1 MREDIPAVDLS
12 LGEDAVASTIRRA
25 CTTHGFFY
33 VVNHGVSDEEV
44 GAMVRAMKAFFALP
58 EEKKRTVL
66 QDENNRGWTP
76 MGEETLDPAT
86 QVSGDTKEGYYIGR
100 EIAPDSPE
108 FGLPL
113 RGANNWPDESALGLS
128 APFRA
133 PMRAYHAACVRL
145 CRSLMRPFALALDM
159 PPDFFDDM
167 FTHPTALLRPLRY
180 AAARSRPEEGVLAA
194 GAHSDYGVLTA
205 LWTDGT
211 PGLQILDP
219 DDGTWRDV
227 AHVPGA
233 LVCNVGDLCERW
245 TNGVFKSTVHRVVT
259 AGTSERFSAAF
270 FWEPNFDA
278 VVKAVPRCV
287 TDDNPAKFPPVVY
300 GEYILDKYRRTHA
313 GFDGGGEGNA

>member
-159 PPDFFDDM
+159 PPDFFDDK
-167 FTHPTALLRPLRY
+167 FTHPTAISAAGLCSRGYVSTRSVAPSQRISQQFCSPPLSHR
-180 AAARSRPEEGVLAA
+180 AVHEPAPAHDVRRSR
-194 GAHSDYGVLTA
+194 
-205 LWTDGT
+205 
-211 PGLQILDP
+211 
-219 DDGTWRDV
+219 
-227 AHVPGA
+227 
-233 LVCNVGDLCERW
+233 
-245 TNGVFKSTVHRVVT
+245 
-259 AGTSERFSAAF
+259 
-270 FWEPNFDA
+270 
-278 VVKAVPRCV
+278 
-287 TDDNPAKFPPVVY
+287 
-300 GEYILDKYRRTHA
+300 
-313 GFDGGGEGNA
+313 

>member
-1 MREDIPAVDLS
+1 M
-12 LGEDAVASTIRRA
+12 
-25 CTTHGFFY
+25 
-33 VVNHGVSDEEV
+33 
-44 GAMVRAMKAFFALP
+44 
-58 EEKKRTVL
+58 
-66 QDENNRGWTP
+66 
-76 MGEETLDPAT
+76 
-86 QVSGDTKEGYYIGR
+86 
-100 EIAPDSPE
+100 
-108 FGLPL
+108 
-113 RGANNWPDESALGLS
+113 
-128 APFRA
+128 
-133 PMRAYHAACVRL
+133 
-145 CRSLMRPFALALDM
+145 
-159 PPDFFDDM
+159 
-167 FTHPTALLRPLRY
+167 
-180 AAARSRPEEGVLAA
+180 GVLAA

-219 DDGTWRDV
+219 DDGTWRDP

-300 GEYILDKYRRTHA
+300 GEYISRQVQANARGVRRR
-313 GFDGGGEGNA
+313 GEGNLREEDVASKGAEGGEFVKKTSPRVGSRGGSARSGSAPRAWTVDRARVDRG